1 MSKSRVF
8 GAVESDHEAL
18 VGLAR
23 DIWEHPELGLAEEY
37 SAGLLR
43 ETLADAGF
51 SIETDIGGMPTAF
64 IASYGEGDPTIGILG
79 EYDALPDLSQ
89 EVSTSKQPVTSGG
102 AGHGCGHNLFGV
114 AGVGAALALKSE
126 IDRGTIDGTI
136 RFYGTPAEET
146 IVGKVYMAR
155 DGAFDDLDAAL
166 TWHPCDVTGPQR
178 TSSLAVD
185 SVRYSFSGTPAHAAQ
200 SPVSGRSAL
209 DAVQL
214 MNTGVEYLREHIPE
228 KARIHYTISDGG
240 GAPNVVPS
248 EATAWYF
255 IRAPTRPQ
263 VDRLSTRVRDIA
275 EGAAL
280 MTGTSMTREYLTGAW
295 ELLSNDT
302 IADVMEEN
310 LSELGGVGYSP
321 ADREF
326 AAELKDTIDPA
337 TIAGRLE
344 DLPEAA
350 ATELSDASLYSE
362 PFERTGGSD
371 LMMGSTDVGD
381 VSWITPTAQF
391 RVASWAVGTR
401 PHSWQAVAASGGFGT
416 KSAPYAAKALAGTA
430 YDLFTEPDTLAAA
443 TAEFEEQTGTRTYE
457 SPLPPEAEPPSD
469 VDIST

>member
-1 MSKSRVF
+1 MSKSHVF
-8 GAVESDHEAL
+8 AAVESEHDAL

-23 DIWEHPELGLAEEY
+23 DIWDHPELGLAEEY
-37 SAGLLR
+37 SSGLLR

-51 SIETDIGGMPTAF
+51 HIETDVGGMPTAF
-64 IASYGEGDPTIGILG
+64 VASYGDGDPTIGILG
-79 EYDALPDLSQ
+79 EFDALPDLSQ
-89 EVSTSKQPVTSGG
+89 EVSTCKKPATTGG
-102 AGHGCGHNLFGV
+102 PGHGCGHNLFGV
-114 AGVGAALALKSE
+114 AGVGAALGLKAA
-126 IDRGTIDGTI
+126 IDHGSVDGTV

-185 SVRYSFSGTPAHAAQ
+185 SVKYSFSGTSAHAAQ

-214 MNTGVEYLREHIPE
+214 MNMGVEYLREHAPE
-228 KARIHYTISDGG
+228 KARIHYTITEGG
-240 GAPNVVPS
+240 GTPNVVPS
-248 EATAWYF
+248 ESTAWYF
-255 IRAPTRPQ
+255 IRAPSRPQ
-263 VDRLSTRVRDIA
+263 VDRLSTRVTEIA

-280 MTGTSMTREYLTGAW
+280 MTGTSMTNKYLTGAW

-302 IADVMEEN
+302 IADVMYDN
-310 LSELGGVGYSP
+310 LSFLGRIEYSP

-326 AAELKDTIDPA
+326 AAELKDTIDQA
-337 TIAGRLE
+337 TIEGRLAN
-344 DLPEAA
+344 LPDDAA
-350 ATELSDASLYSE
+350 SELSGSSLHSE
-362 PFERTGGSD
+362 PFERTDSSD
-371 LMMGSTDVGD
+371 LMMGSTDVSD

-391 RVASWAVGTR
+391 RVASWPVGTR
-401 PHSWQAVAASGGFGT
+401 PHTWQAVSASGGFGT

-443 TAEFEEQTGTRTYE
+443 TAEFEDETGDRSYE
-457 SPLPPEAEPPSD
+457 SPLPPQAEPPFD
-469 VDIST
+469 VEIST